1 MKKTNLI
8 LSILS
13 IILLVPTTTQAATT
27 DDDEPMAN
35 GVILK
40 KSVSDE
46 QADGGYTITLGAYTT
61 GQRITKIEQTRQPAD
76 IILLLDDSG
85 SMDDTYYTYSYVAQ
99 SSQSY
104 DYSDFR
110 NTSLYYKLN
119 DAYYKVNRE
128 TASISIPYYYLTFTS
143 LGQRYLSG
151 TSSTGTEPTNVTDP
165 NATIWTGVLY
175 TSENNSSALPSQG
188 YSYNSYGNNTYYY
201 KNSVGV
207 FDKVYR
213 GTGTKDQTVYNLYIT
228 VNGMKYYLTNSGELT
243 TVRPTDVTSN
253 NATIWTGVLYKNQQV
268 SNGSRLSNL
277 KKAVNAFIDV
287 VNQDAIAN
295 KVEHRISIIA
305 FSSANYPSSG
315 YTTSG
320 NTNFL
325 KESTT
330 SGRTRVLKNFVDAS
344 SSANATSLKN
354 AVNSMGGSGDTSSD
368 YAMNLANLEFS
379 AYGRTNVAQTV
390 VMFTDGVPNHGGN
403 PLDAGVAND
412 AIIYAK
418 TLKGNGAKVFTVGIV
433 SNPTDDMLH
442 YMHGVSSNYPNA
454 TGINSLGSGS
464 DNFGYYK
471 DASAGGLTDVF
482 EAIASE
488 AVEGGADINLNET
501 SIVVVDVLSNY
512 FQLPAGVN
520 ASSITTYTVP
530 CNGYDEGNK
539 EYLFD
544 ETAHEAV
551 SVTISVNSQTKE
563 VDVTGFNF
571 AENFCGKDISVGSGG
586 ESDFVYTGKKLVIE
600 IPIIVDPA
608 NPGGANLV
616 TNDATKSGIY
626 TGKMENGQLVKD
638 EKVSTFPKPMV
649 ILPNIVLVKQGLQRK
664 GESATF
670 RIERVA
676 DKQGNAFDGVTKPF
690 YISLTQTDDYTD
702 GGEQTELIA
711 KIKLLEEGWYRITET
726 SWSNWYAPSV
736 NTSKT
741 LYRKGANYSNVNK
754 VYVTDT
760 DVSAGTANG
769 CPYLI
774 RYVGDDTEWETLK
787 VVDGKNFYSVGTPF
801 YFKNELKG
809 TADGFDPSKYSESN
823 IINKFYSK

>member
-1 MKKTNLI
+1 MKRTNLLLPL
-8 LSILS
+8 LSIV
-13 IILLVPTTTQAATT
+13 LLFPVVTQAATT
-27 DDDEPMAN
+27 DDDEPMAS

-40 KSVSDE
+40 KSVSEPD
-46 QADGGYTITLGAYTT
+46 ANDNYTITLGAYTT
-61 GQRITKIEQTRQPAD
+61 GQRITKIEQTRKPAD
-76 IILLLDDSG
+76 IVLLLDDSG
-85 SMDDTYYTYSYVAQ
+85 SMDDTYYTYSYTAQ
-99 SSQSY
+99 TSKSY
-104 DYSDFR
+104 SASELGREALQNGEIKTNYYYKHSDGQLYQVIVYNAR
-110 NTSLYYKLN
+110 NTSIFQWVPELY
-119 DAYYKVNRE
+119 AYYVVNGVK
-128 TASISIPYYYLTFTS
+128 Y
-143 LGQRYLSG
+143 YLSG
-151 TSSTGTEPTNVTDP
+151 TTVSTTKPSGVEDNDT
-165 NATIWTGVLY
+165 TIWTGELY
-175 TSENNSSALPSQG
+175 RLTRNNQ
-188 YSYNSYGNNTYYY
+188 
-201 KNSVGV
+201 
-207 FDKVYR
+207 
-213 GTGTKDQTVYNLYIT
+213 
-228 VNGMKYYLTNSGELT
+228 
-243 TVRPTDVTSN
+243 
-253 NATIWTGVLYKNQQV
+253 
-268 SNGSRLSNL
+268 GSRLSNL
-277 KKAVNAFIDV
+277 KTAVNAFIDV

-295 KVEHRISIIA
+295 NVEHRISIIA
-305 FSSANYPSSG
+305 FADNSYPYSNYTTNGNTDYLRESTSSG
-315 YTTSG
+315 D
-320 NTNFL
+320 
-325 KESTT
+325 
-330 SGRTRVLKNFVDAS
+330 TRVLKNFVNAS
-344 SSANATSLKN
+344 SNTNVNTLKN

-379 AYGRTNVAQTV
+379 SYGRTNVAQTV
-390 VMFTDGVPNHGGN
+390 VMFTDGVPNHGGT
-403 PLDAGVAND
+403 PMQDQVANN
-412 AIIYAK
+412 AIAYAK
-418 TLKGNGAKVFTVGIV
+418 TLKDSGAKVFTVGIIDV
-433 SNPTDDMLH
+433 NDLSNADKTKVPL
-442 YMHGVSSNYPNA
+442 YMNAVSSNYPSA
-454 TGINSLGSGS
+454 TSMSSMGSGS

-501 SIVVVDVLSNY
+501 SIVVVDVMSNY
-512 FQLPAGVN
+512 FQLPEGAD
-520 ASSITTYTVP
+520 ASSITTYAVP
-530 CNGYDEGNK
+530 CNGYDENSK

-544 ETAHEAV
+544 EATHESV
-551 SVTISVNSQTKE
+551 NVTIAVNSQTKE
-563 VDVTGFNF
+563 VDVMGFDF
-571 AENFCGKDISVGSGG
+571 AQNFCGKDISISSEG
-586 ESDFVYTGKKLVIE
+586 ESDYVYTGRKLVIE

-690 YISLTQTDDYTD
+690 YISLTQTDDYTN
-702 GGEQTELIA
+702 GGEQTELMA

-741 LYRKGANYSNVNK
+741 LYRKGENYSGVNK

-774 RYVGDDTEWETLK
+774 RYVGDSTEWETLK
-787 VVDGKNFYSVGTPF
+787 VVNGKNFYSVGTPF

-809 TADGFDPSKYSESN
+809 KADGFDPSKYSEAN
-823 IINKFYSK
+823 VVNKFK

>member
-104 DYSDFR
+104 GYDD
-110 NTSLYYKLN
+110 
-119 DAYYKVNRE
+119 
-128 TASISIPYYYLTFTS
+128 ISGRTK
-143 LGQRYLSG
+143 
-151 TSSTGTEPTNVTDP
+151 
-165 NATIWTGVLY
+165 
-175 TSENNSSALPSQG
+175 
-188 YSYNSYGNNTYYY
+188 YYY
-201 KNSVGV
+201 KWTDGNYYQVKGIRNNGGSIFNTWRTWLYFEVGTTRFYLKGSSVIEAKNNNAPSYSTYPEDLQGNV
-207 FDKVYR
+207 ISP
-213 GTGTKDQTVYNLYIT
+213 TQCEA
-228 VNGMKYYLTNSGELT
+228 LTSNT
-243 TVRPTDVTSN
+243 TVWS
-253 NATIWTGVLYKNQQV
+253 GVLYKNQQTN
-268 SNGSRLSNL
+268 NGSRLSNL
-277 KKAVNAFIDV
+277 KTAVNAFIDV

-295 KVEHRISIIA
+295 NVEHRISIIA

-330 SGRTRVLKNFVDAS
+330 SGRTRVLKNYVDAS

-412 AIIYAK
+412 AINYAK

-512 FQLPAGVN
+512 FQLPAGAN
-520 ASSITTYTVP
+520 ASSITTYAVP

-571 AENFCGKDISVGSGG
+571 AENFCGKDISIGSSG

-600 IPIIVDPA
+600 IPIIADPA

-676 DKQGNAFDGVTKPF
+676 DKQGNALDGATKPF

-711 KIKLLEEGWYRITET
+711 KIKLLKEGWYRITET

>member
-46 QADGGYTITLGAYTT
+46 HADGGYTITLGAYTT
-61 GQRITKIEQTRQPAD
+61 GQRITKIEQTRKPAD

-85 SMDDTYYTYSYVAQ
+85 SMDDTYYTYSYTAQ
-99 SSQSY
+99 TSKSY
-104 DYSDFR
+104 SASELGREALQNGEIKTNYYYKHSDGQLYQVIVYNAR
-110 NTSLYYKLN
+110 NTSILQWFPELY
-119 DAYYKVNRE
+119 AYYVVNGVK
-128 TASISIPYYYLTFTS
+128 Y
-143 LGQRYLSG
+143 YLSG
-151 TSSTGTEPTNVTDP
+151 TTVSTTKSSGVEDNDT
-165 NATIWTGVLY
+165 TIWTGELY
-175 TSENNSSALPSQG
+175 RLTRNNQ
-188 YSYNSYGNNTYYY
+188 
-201 KNSVGV
+201 
-207 FDKVYR
+207 
-213 GTGTKDQTVYNLYIT
+213 
-228 VNGMKYYLTNSGELT
+228 
-243 TVRPTDVTSN
+243 
-253 NATIWTGVLYKNQQV
+253 
-268 SNGSRLSNL
+268 GSRLSNL
-277 KKAVNAFIDV
+277 KTAVNAFIDI

-295 KVEHRISIIA
+295 NVEHRISIIA
-305 FSSANYPSSG
+305 FADNSYPYNN
-315 YTTSG
+315 YTTNG
-320 NTNFL
+320 NTNYL
-325 KESTT
+325 RESTS
-330 SGRTRVLKNFVDAS
+330 SGDTRVLKNFVNAS
-344 SSANATSLKN
+344 SNTNVTTLKN
-354 AVNSMGGSGDTSSD
+354 AVNSLGGSGDTSSD

-379 AYGRTNVAQTV
+379 AHGRTNVAQTV
-390 VMFTDGVPNHGGN
+390 VMFTDGVPNHGGT
-403 PLDAGVAND
+403 PMQDQVAND
-412 AIIYAK
+412 AIAYAK
-418 TLKGNGAKVFTVGIV
+418 TLKDGGAKVFTVGIIDV
-433 SNPTDDMLH
+433 NDLSNADKTKVPL
-442 YMHGVSSNYPNA
+442 YMNAVSSNYPSA
-454 TGINSLGSGS
+454 TSMSSMGTGN

-471 DASAGGLTDVF
+471 DASTGGLTDVF
-482 EAIASE
+482 EGIASE
-488 AVEGGADINLNET
+488 AVEGGADIDLNET
-501 SIVVVDVLSNY
+501 SIVVVDVMSNY
-512 FQLPAGVN
+512 FQLPEGADV
-520 ASSITTYTVP
+520 SSITTYAVP

-544 ETAHEAV
+544 ESTHESV
-551 SVTISVNSQTKE
+551 NVTIAVNSQMKE

-676 DKQGNAFDGVTKPF
+676 DKQGNALDGATKPF